1 VQPEDRHQTTNES
14 RHYENSDGM
23 ACDTIA
29 TGPAKSASESPDKGS
44 KGRKRKYPTKA
55 GPSKSKR
62 RVRKELGYF
71 FVWKLQVLQ

>member
-1 VQPEDRHQTTNES
+1 VQPEDRHPTTNES
-14 RHYENSDGM
+14 RHSENSDGM

-29 TGPAKSASESPDKGS
+29 TRLAKSTSESTDKGT

-62 RVRKELGYF
+62 MVRKELGYF